1 MKPEVYTVHAHRWGN
16 RDNHSYIV
24 GVYPDKEQAIKAAE
38 DEEQHRGGKYSCE
51 VTEWSLGI
59 GYRDDLRLE
68 PITVRPLTTHPHFTQ
83 PKGTC
88 PSSDT

>member
-51 VTEWSLGI
+51 VIEWTLGI
-59 GYRDDLRLE
+59 GYRDDARLE
-68 PITVRPLTTHPHFTQ
+68 PKTIHPLTPHPHFAQ
-83 PKGTC
+83 PKG
-88 PSSDT
+88 